1 MARYDA
7 LTLAGVIER
16 QAIQR
21 PDFVVL
27 TIEGAGV
34 RPDGTRTYAELW
46 QRARQLA
53 TGLQAKGL
61 QPGDRVASLMAN
73 HAELVDLMVA
83 CALLGTVLVPIDP
96 RTRGD
101 KLVYM
106 LDAVAC
112 QGVVAADYAL
122 PELLRVR
129 AQLAQLRWVAVL
141 PTDEGGG
148 AASQQPAQIQRHA
161 LEHAQAQGLM
171 DFSHL
176 LAATPADDLLPGCQP
191 DDALELLYTSGTTGD
206 PKGIVMTHRR
216 YVGTV
221 MSLPSLFKFQPDE
234 RLYSGLSLT
243 HANAQLITLGSSLIH
258 ALPCVLSR
266 RFTKSR
272 LWDITRKYR
281 CTTFT
286 LLGGM
291 TTAIYAE
298 PPRADDGDNPIRLI
312 ISAGM
317 PAAIW
322 RDFERRF
329 QVQLLE
335 FYGAAEGGLSVNPCG
350 LGPVG
355 SIGKPAPSLRYRIVD
370 DEGNDVLPDAQQ
382 ERVGE
387 LLFQHHDGTAFHVE
401 YYGNPEASTKKC
413 ANGWLHMGDVVREDK
428 DGWLYF
434 MFRKGGGIRRNGDFI
449 NPAFIEK
456 VIAED
461 PTVDDVYVYGIP
473 AATGAV
479 GEKDVV
485 AAVVPKGTE
494 PHVFD
499 VQALFAQCRSKL
511 EANFVPSFIQVLSA
525 IPKTASEKPQD
536 RFLVQ
541 ALQEQPHCVHTEV
554 R

>member
-1 MARYDA
+1 MAQHDA

-16 QAIQR
+16 KASEC

-27 TIEGAGV
+27 TVEGAGV
-34 RPDGTRTYAELW
+34 RPDETRTYGQLW
-46 QRARQLA
+46 DRARRLA
-53 TGLQAKGL
+53 AGLQSQGISAG
-61 QPGDRVASLMAN
+61 QRVGSLMAN
-73 HAELVDLMVA
+73 HAEFVDLMVA
-83 CALLGTVLVPIDP
+83 CALLGAVLVPIDP

-106 LDAVAC
+106 LDAVDC
-112 QGVVAADYAL
+112 QGVVVADYAL
-122 PELLRVR
+122 PEVVLIRERLPR
-129 AQLAQLRWVAVL
+129 LKWIAVL
-141 PTDEGGG
+141 PTDEAGPSR
-148 AASQQPAQIQRHA
+148 ASPVAQQRLLL
-161 LEHAQAQGLM
+161 LE
-171 DFSHL
+171 DL
-176 LAATPADDLLPGCQP
+176 LAHPPSDGALPGCQP

-221 MSLPSLFKFQPDE
+221 LSLPQLFGFVADD

-243 HANAQLITLGSSLIH
+243 HANAQLITLGTALLH

-272 LWDITRKYR
+272 LWDLTRQYR
-281 CTTFT
+281 CTSFT

-298 PPRADDGDNPIRLI
+298 PSRPNDGDNPVRFI

-335 FYGAAEGGLSVNPCG
+335 FYGAAEGGLTVNPRG
-350 LGPVG
+350 VGPVG
-355 SIGKPAPSLRYRIVD
+355 SIGKPVPSLRHRIID
-370 DEGNDVLPDAQQ
+370 DAGADVLPDAQG

-387 LLFQHHDGTAFHVE
+387 LLFQAVDGTPFKVE
-401 YYGNPEASTKKC
+401 YHGNPEASAKKC
-413 ANGWLHMGDVVREDK
+413 ANGWLHMGDVVREDQ

-434 MFRKGGGIRRNGDFI
+434 LYRKGGGIRRNGDFI
-449 NPAFIEK
+449 DPAFIEK

-461 PTVDDVYVYGIP
+461 PAVDDVYVYGIP
-473 AATGAV
+473 AVNGGV

-485 AAVVPKGTE
+485 AAVVPKPGDLAG
-494 PHVFD
+494 FD
-499 VQALFAQCRSKL
+499 VQRLFAQCRARL
-511 EANFVPSFIQVLSA
+511 EANFVPSFIQVLDA
-525 IPKTASEKPQD
+525 IPKTASEKPQE
-536 RFLVQ
+536 RFLIEAFRQ
-541 ALQEQPHCVHTEV
+541 QPPTVHTEL
-554 R
+554 RGTAQS